1 MADRL
6 RSTVFRKKAIDGS
19 RKTDCIFKIYL
30 LIFSDMKLAQEEN
43 IPQHIAI
50 IMDGNRRWARLRSLP
65 DIKGHEKGS
74 DTLEEIVEASAKM
87 GIKTITVYALSTENI
102 TERAKREVGG
112 LFRLILKGYQTKLKK
127 MMEKGVVVSI
137 IGEINGLPSSIRR
150 IIEELKKVYIKNE
163 AIKLNIALNYGGK
176 KELIEAVKNIV
187 KEGIDIKKINEE
199 MIDKHLYTNGQT
211 PPELVI
217 RTGGRIRLS
226 NFLLWQTAYSELYFT
241 KVLWPDFSPNELKKA
256 IIWYQTQQRNF
267 GK

>member
-1 MADRL
+1 
-6 RSTVFRKKAIDGS
+6 
-19 RKTDCIFKIYL
+19 
-30 LIFSDMKLAQEEN
+30 MKLSVSEN
-43 IPQHIAI
+43 IPEHIAI
-50 IMDGNRRWARLRSLP
+50 IMDGNRRWARLRGLP

-74 DTLEEIVEASAKM
+74 DTLEEIVETAAKM
-87 GIKTITVYALSTENI
+87 GIKAITVYALSTENI

-112 LFRLILKGYQTKLKK
+112 LFKLILNGYQTKVKK
-127 MMEKGVVVSI
+127 MIQKGVTISI
-137 IGEINGLPSSIRR
+137 LGEINGLPSSIRK

-176 KELIEAVKNIV
+176 KELIEAVKKIV
-187 KEGIDIKKINEE
+187 REGIDIRKINEE
-199 MIDKHLYTNGQT
+199 TIDKHLYTNGQK

-256 IIWYQTQQRNF
+256 INWYQLQQRNF